1 MNTKKHHVVVIGAG
15 FGGLYAVKQFINSD
29 IDVTLIDRR
38 NFHLFQPLLYQ
49 VATGTI
55 SAPDISAPIRSI
67 FGDKKNI
74 TVRLDIANGIDPY
87 NRYVQT
93 RNHARIRYDD
103 LIVATGVSHHYFGND
118 EWEKHAPG
126 LKSVED
132 AFEMRRKIFT
142 AFEQAENET
151 DPLRRKQL
159 LTFVIIGGGPT
170 GVELAGA
177 LADLAFKTLDGHFH
191 NINTKKECEIY
202 LIEALPLSLIHI

>member
-1 MNTKKHHVVVIGAG
+1 M
-15 FGGLYAVKQFINSD
+15 
-29 IDVTLIDRR
+29 
-38 NFHLFQPLLYQ
+38 
-49 VATGTI
+49 TI
-55 SAPDISAPIRSI
+55 SAPEITAPIRYI

-74 TVRLDIANGIDPY
+74 TVRLDIPNRIDPY

-159 LTFVIIGGGPT
+159 LTFCLLYTSPSPR
-170 GVELAGA
+170 
-177 LADLAFKTLDGHFH
+177 D
-191 NINTKKECEIY
+191 
-202 LIEALPLSLIHI
+202 